1 MSANKPK
8 NPKLSEI
15 EQRAL
20 ERKEKAALI
29 KKK

>member
-1 MSANKPK
+1 MSGAKPK
-8 NPKLSEI
+8 PAKLSEI